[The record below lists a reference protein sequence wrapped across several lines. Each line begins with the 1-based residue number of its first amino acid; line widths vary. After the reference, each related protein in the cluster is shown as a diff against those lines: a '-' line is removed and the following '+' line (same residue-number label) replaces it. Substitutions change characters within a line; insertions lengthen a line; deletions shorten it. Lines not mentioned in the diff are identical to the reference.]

1 MEDINE
7 RIKKEICYE
16 TLDELTDLKLIN
28 EYKKCKSV
36 KNEIKKLNNILE
48 KYR

>member
-16 TLDELTDLKLIN
+16 TLDELTDLKIIH
-28 EYKKCKSV
+28 YV
-36 KNEIKKLNNILE
+36 I
-48 KYR
+48 